1 MVKRKGFPSFGEIVI
16 VNVINITPY
25 SALCK
30 LEEYPGKEGM
40 IHISEVSGK
49 WVRDI
54 KKFVKLNKT
63 YVAKVVNVDEQKG
76 HINLSLKR
84 VSKIDKTR
92 KMQDYKKEQKA
103 EKILEKIAKKQK
115 ITLDKAYE
123 KIGFELQEEFG
134 DMFKAFDI
142 ASKTPEVLV
151 QRGIPKSLVDIIH
164 KVAKESIQ
172 RKKIKIKAELEVKF
186 YTGDG
191 VEKTKQFLNGL
202 INKYGV
208 NIKYISAPKYSVET
222 KSDNPKLAQKELT
235 KQLTDAI
242 SDIKDGEANF
252 RIMGEK

>member
-1 MVKRKGFPSFGEIVI
+1 MVKRKGFPSIGEVVI
-16 VNVINITPY
+16 VSVINITPY

-30 LEEYPGKEGM
+30 LEEYPEKEGM

-63 YVAKVVNVDEQKG
+63 YVVKVVNVDESKG

-92 KMQDYKKEQKA
+92 KMQDFKREQKA
-103 EKILEKIAKKQK
+103 EKILEKVAKKKK
-115 ITLDKAYE
+115 INLNKAYE
-123 KIGFELQEEFG
+123 EIGYELQEKFG
-134 DMFKAFDI
+134 DLFKAFDI
-142 ASKTPEVLV
+142 ASKTPEQLIH
-151 QRGIPKSLVDIIH
+151 RGITKNWVEIIH
-164 KVAKESIQ
+164 EVAEESIQ

-191 VEKTKQFLNGL
+191 VEKTKQFLNNL

-208 NIKYISAPKYSVET
+208 NIKYISAPKYSVEIE
-222 KSDNPKLAQKELT
+222 SENPKLAQKELT
-235 KQLTDAI
+235 KQLTSAI
-242 SDIKDGEANF
+242 SSVKDGEASF
-252 RIMGEK
+252 KIIGEK

>member
-1 MVKRKGFPSFGEIVI
+1 MVKRKGFPSVGEIVV

-63 YVAKVVNVDEQKG
+63 YVAKVGRVDEEKG

-115 ITLDKAYE
+115 ISLDKAYE
-123 KIGFELQEEFG
+123 KIGFELQDKFG
-134 DMFKAFDI
+134 EMFEAFDV
-142 ASKTPEVLV
+142 ASKNPEVLV
-151 QRGIPKSLVDIIH
+151 QKGISKSLVDVIH

-172 RKKIKIKAELEVKF
+172 RKKIKIKTKLEVKF

-191 VEKTKQFLNGL
+191 VEKTKEFLNNL

-208 NIKYISAPKYSVET
+208 NIKYISAPKYSVEI
-222 KSDNPKLAQKELT
+222 KSDNPKIAQKKLV
-235 KQLTDAI
+235 KQLKDAI
-242 SDIKDGEANF
+242 SEIKDGEASF
-252 RIMGEK
+252 RITGEK

>member
-63 YVAKVVNVDEQKG
+63 YVTKVVRVDEQKG

-151 QRGIPKSLVDIIH
+151 QKGIPKSLVNVIH
-164 KVAKESIQ
+164 GVAKESIQ

-191 VEKTKQFLNGL
+191 VEKTKKFLNDL

-208 NIKYISAPKYSVET
+208 NIKYISAPKYSIEI